1 MTESRRDVSSRNK
14 NIFHKLSRGLIKI
27 GLRPNHISILSVVF
41 AVIGAYG
48 FFIINNNFWLGVILA
63 LLGIQLRLVCNLID
77 GLMAVEG
84 KLSSPQGELYN
95 DVPDRFSDWFLII
108 SVGFVISIYPY
119 SWEFCWL
126 AVVLAILTAYVR
138 VLGASQKV
146 GHFFVGPMAKQHR
159 MALLNLGLIGLIFE
173 KYIGGSSYSLYYTV
187 IIIAFGSFI
196 TVVRR
201 LYLIS
206 KKLGETS

>member
-1 MTESRRDVSSRNK
+1 MSEARRDVSSRNK
-14 NIFHKLSRGLIKI
+14 NIFHKLSKFLIDI
-27 GLRPNHISILSVVF
+27 GLRPNHISVLSVVF
-41 AVIGAYG
+41 AAVGAYG
-48 FFIINNNFWLGVILA
+48 FFILSQNFVWGLILA
-63 LLGIQLRLVCNLID
+63 FLGIQLRLVCNLID

-95 DVPDRFSDWFLII
+95 DVPDRFSDWFLIL
-108 SVGFVISIYPY
+108 SAGFAITVYPY
-119 SWEFCWL
+119 AWELCWL

-138 VLGASQKV
+138 VLGASQGV

-159 MALLNLGLIGLIFE
+159 MAILNLALIGLIIE
-173 KYIGGSSYSLYYTV
+173 KQMGGSSYSLYGAI
-187 IIIAFGSFI
+187 IIIALGSFF

-206 KKLGETS
+206 KKLGES